1 MNWGRIVIGGVLIE
15 VVLIAATV
23 PLAIANKMDDVV
35 AVAVPGCFIAAFL
48 VAWWLLR
55 KVTSQHAVQGLLM
68 AGVGTA
74 IYFALVLGT
83 SGWSLTPVI
92 EMYGPSMFVLAN
104 GLRLLG
110 GLAGGAFAQ
119 RAGKLR

>member
-1 MNWGRIVIGGVLIE
+1 MNWGRIVIGGLLIE
-15 VVLIAATV
+15 VVLTAATV

-35 AVAVPGCFIAAFL
+35 ALAVPGCFIAAFL

-55 KVTSQHAVQGLLM
+55 KVTSHHAVQGLLM
-68 AGVGTA
+68 AAVGTA
-74 IYFALVLGT
+74 IYLGLVLGS

-92 EMYGPSMFVLAN
+92 ELYGLFLFLLAN

-110 GLAGGAFAQ
+110 GVTGGLLAQ
-119 RAGKLR
+119 RSQR

>member
-1 MNWGRIVIGGVLIE
+1 MNWGRIVIGGLLIE
-15 VVLIAATV
+15 VVLTAATL

-35 AVAVPGCFIAAFL
+35 TLAVPGCFIAAFL

-55 KVTSQHAVQGLLM
+55 KVTSRHAVQGLLM
-68 AGVGTA
+68 AAVGTA
-74 IYFALVLGT
+74 IYLGLVLGS

-92 EMYGPSMFVLAN
+92 ELYGLFLFLLAN

-110 GLAGGAFAQ
+110 GVAGGLVAQ
-119 RAGKLR
+119 RRQR